1 MTELV
6 PSFDVVVPQTRK
18 IELDRP
24 WQWLAAGWR
33 DLVRSPGPSLTIGA
47 VFAVVGYA
55 VTVGLWWFGLL
66 YLAMPLASGFMI
78 VAPVFAVGLY
88 EISRLHQR
96 GQPVTLTEA
105 LRPFWDRPRRLLV
118 MGFILLL
125 ILLTWIRIAAMIF
138 MLYWGL
144 EPPSF
149 EDLIVSTFLRPES
162 LPFLVFGTVI
172 GAVFAAIAYAVS
184 VVSIPMILDRHD
196 VDVITAVVTSVK
208 TVQQNPV
215 PMLFWAVLVA
225 AFTGLGMLALYVG
238 LIVTLPLIG
247 HASWHAYRDLVQFSD
262 RG

>member
-1 MTELV
+1 
-6 PSFDVVVPQTRK
+6 
-18 IELDRP
+18 
-24 WQWLAAGWR
+24 
-33 DLVRSPGPSLTIGA
+33 
-47 VFAVVGYA
+47 
-55 VTVGLWWFGLL
+55 
-66 YLAMPLASGFMI
+66 
-78 VAPVFAVGLY
+78 
-88 EISRLHQR
+88 
-96 GQPVTLTEA
+96 
-105 LRPFWDRPRRLLV
+105 

-162 LPFLVFGTVI
+162 LPFLVFGTAI

-208 TVQQNPV
+208 AVQQNPV